1 MYSFWHE
8 KNLSTY
14 TAQEDKHLT
23 FEGIQ
28 RNHRSL
34 AQLGFC
40 KSFLGLVYRQEIDLK
55 QQPWLLQ
62 ELGEC

>member
-14 TAQEDKHLT
+14 TAQEYNETTDLWHSRDFAKA
-23 FEGIQ
+23 F
-28 RNHRSL
+28 
-34 AQLGFC
+34 F
-40 KSFLGLVYRQEIDLK
+40 GLVYRQEIGLK